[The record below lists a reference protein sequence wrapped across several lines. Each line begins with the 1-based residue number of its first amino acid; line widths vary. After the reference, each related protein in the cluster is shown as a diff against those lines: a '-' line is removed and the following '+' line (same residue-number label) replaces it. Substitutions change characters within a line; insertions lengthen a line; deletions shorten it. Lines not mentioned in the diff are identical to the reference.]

1 MPRRRGK
8 PRREEMEL
16 PANVQKAFIARANG
30 ANWERSA
37 EAGGTTAQNLRKWR
51 NHPDAG
57 SFMEQCIQSNLMEA
71 NTFISDNAPA
81 LAARLVEIG
90 LDKTTRPYAAIQAI
104 AESFKIISNN
114 LADKENREELKG
126 IKAALDKLE
135 HTNTYDI
142 WAETSE
148 EN

>member
-1 MPRRRGK
+1 
-8 PRREEMEL
+8 
-16 PANVQKAFIARANG
+16 
-30 ANWERSA
+30 
-37 EAGGTTAQNLRKWR
+37 
-51 NHPDAG
+51 
-57 SFMEQCIQSNLMEA
+57 MEA

-90 LDKTTRPYAAIQAI
+90 LDKTTRPYAAIQAL